1 MAVSEHVS
9 DGSEGDL
16 IAVLDTGCNTT
27 CHGGK
32 WLARYLKA
40 TSQQEPQLLPDN
52 AGGLNWRH
60 HRHIWH
66 MELTDGTLAKGSLH
80 SVELANS
87 DAPLLLSLE
96 AQRRLGLVL
105 DLNRAIAHSE
115 ALGGDLQLVSHNG
128 LYGLRLLPGGFA
140 GLGLCNPS
148 DRHMDFQDE
157 AADDH
162 PSGADPMQV
171 DDHTLGAD
179 PAAGEQTLGYLAY
192 DELKVHSMSKSQA
205 NKVKANFDV
214 VSKKDKLMWNQMC
227 PKYLRKRP
235 CLHGCKTF
243 LMEIFAG
250 CAVLTSVAHFA
261 HGYPTSE
268 PIDVLYDPVYDLTTA
283 AGRAAVDER
292 IARDDP
298 YLLTFAPVCGPWS
311 PWQHINMSKSEDM
324 RFKVLE
330 DRKKWLPVVKWICG
344 HARKRLQR
352 GRQVLIE
359 NPAPSAIW
367 ETTEMDKLLNHEGH
381 YDQIIGEAL
390 E

>member
-1 MAVSEHVS
+1 M
-9 DGSEGDL
+9 
-16 IAVLDTGCNTT
+16 
-27 CHGGK
+27 
-32 WLARYLKA
+32 
-40 TSQQEPQLLPDN
+40 
-52 AGGLNWRH
+52 
-60 HRHIWH
+60 
-66 MELTDGTLAKGSLH
+66 
-80 SVELANS
+80 
-87 DAPLLLSLE
+87 
-96 AQRRLGLVL
+96 
-105 DLNRAIAHSE
+105 
-115 ALGGDLQLVSHNG
+115 
-128 LYGLRLLPGGFA
+128 
-140 GLGLCNPS
+140 S
-148 DRHMDFQDE
+148 DRPLHFQDE

-162 PSGADPMQV
+162 PSGAGPTQV
-171 DDHTLGAD
+171 DDHALGAD

-367 ETTEMDKLLNHEGH
+367 ETSEMDKLLNHEEH
-381 YDQIIGEAL
+381 YDQSTGEAL
-390 E
+390 EKINVDLCAFNSKDKHFGLLHKKRTGLVSKGLLSLDSAAITIFTNLWKVDQDARMHKLGLKSSATTSSSAISMIFSPTSQD